1 MKRNKILA
9 AAIVATLTAPLQAIA
24 DTANVN
30 VYGKF
35 DLSYDIINTGT
46 SGATSGT
53 TSNRVSSNTSLFGLK
68 GSQDLAEGLSGVW
81 QVETT
86 LNVGNGGSAG
96 VGVGTRNTFA
106 G

>member
-9 AAIVATLTAPLQAIA
+9 AAIVAALAAPPQAVA

-30 VYGKF
+30 VYGKL
-35 DLSYDIINTGT
+35 DLSYNIINTGT

-68 GSQDLAEGLSGVW
+68 GSQDLGEGVSGIW
-81 QVETT
+81 RR
-86 LNVGNGGSAG
+86 SKP
-96 VGVGTRNTFA
+96 R
-106 G
+106 